1 MSLTSSADVR
11 LEGRAAERLEGQA
24 IVCGAKAGHENA
36 EALADGTGGNLQ
48 GVIGDR
54 GAWRRKA
61 MVLWCLC

>member
-1 MSLTSSADVR
+1 MSLTSGAGVW
-11 LEGRAAERLEGQA
+11 LEGRAAEWLEGKA
-24 IVCGAKAGHENA
+24 IVCGAEAGHENV
-36 EALADGTGGNLQ
+36 EVLADGAGGNLQ

>member
-1 MSLTSSADVR
+1 MSLTSGAGVR
-11 LEGRAAERLEGQA
+11 LEGRAAECLEGKA
-24 IVCGAKAGHENA
+24 IVHGAEAGHENV

-48 GVIGDR
+48 GVIRDR